1 MRWRRLEGD
10 IDHWSSL
17 TLVTLVTLVTGL
29 CWRWW
34 SWWHWS
40 LVSGCIGEIGR
51 WHWRSGGR
59 RLMGRWFSMNGMF
72 DNARSTIW
80 CGKYNLMRR
89 VQFTDESTY
98 WTQYMYNCTLYMY
111 TTLNGHIWL
120 LHPFTSTP
128 WVGRTFTGLMQ
139 ASDEK
144 YLRWIALIRN
154 EKDLEKLEIVYFC
167 HVM

>member
-17 TLVTLVTLVTGL
+17 TLVTLVTLVTGQWMRWWDWKVTLTTGL

-34 SWWHWS
+34 HWWHWS
-40 LVSGCIGEIGR
+40 LVNGCIGEIGR

-98 WTQYMYNCTLYMY
+98 WTQYVHVQLYNVHVYNIERPYMIIASIHVNTL
-111 TTLNGHIWL
+111 
-120 LHPFTSTP
+120 
-128 WVGRTFTGLMQ
+128 GRTNLYG
-139 ASDEK
+139 S
-144 YLRWIALIRN
+144 YSSIGW
-154 EKDLEKLEIVYFC
+154 EKLC
-167 HVM
+167 AQCA